1 MNSFAVWVASPAGT
15 AILAMLALALGLVL
29 GEMDGIPRGRRHE
42 AEDIERE
49 EAEDRAAEDAW
60 RQARQPTTAQI
71 DAIREAG
78 RRAWAIQQER
88 DASVELYPGQA
99 LAVVADDPSVSA
111 WTEAMAAS
119 MDAWLAEH
127 VYGVPYSADELWS
140 GQ

>member
-1 MNSFAVWVASPAGT
+1 MNSFAAWVASPAGT

-29 GEMDGIPRGRRHE
+29 GELDGIPRGRRHE
-42 AEDIERE
+42 AEDMERE
-49 EAEDRAAEDAW
+49 EAM
-60 RQARQPTTAQI
+60 ARRTHLVYRLDSKPASDQF

-78 RRAWAIQQER
+78 RQAWKVQQER
-88 DASVELYPGQA
+88 DASVELYPGHA
-99 LAVVADDPSVSA
+99 LVPVGDDPTVTA
-111 WTEAMAAS
+111 WTQAMAAG